1 MSDVPEL
8 DRLLEEHDIFKLN
21 VAWDRRERLFLMI
34 IRIFILV
41 FSTFMMCLLFGCLG
55 IFTLFLAKFMWIIV
69 PNPPFKDPFKRYN
82 YM

>member
-1 MSDVPEL
+1 
-8 DRLLEEHDIFKLN
+8 
-21 VAWDRRERLFLMI
+21 
-34 IRIFILV
+34 
-41 FSTFMMCLLFGCLG
+41 MMCLLFGCLG